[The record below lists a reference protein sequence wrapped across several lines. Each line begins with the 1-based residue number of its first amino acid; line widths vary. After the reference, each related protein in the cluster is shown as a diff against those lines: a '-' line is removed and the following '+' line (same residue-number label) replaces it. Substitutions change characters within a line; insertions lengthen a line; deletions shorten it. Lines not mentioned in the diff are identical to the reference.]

1 LSSINIP
8 GIQPANISYL
18 PIPGQDLAI
27 PINPDE
33 HNNSRLALK
42 NLLPST
48 IVNLPLG
55 PGASMMAPP
64 PPPMGPGSIMP
75 LPNMPHIGQLNEDGT
90 LKNVSNFSMND
101 PHKTGL

>member
-33 HNNSRLALK
+33 QNNSRLALK

-55 PGASMMAPP
+55 PGASMMAP